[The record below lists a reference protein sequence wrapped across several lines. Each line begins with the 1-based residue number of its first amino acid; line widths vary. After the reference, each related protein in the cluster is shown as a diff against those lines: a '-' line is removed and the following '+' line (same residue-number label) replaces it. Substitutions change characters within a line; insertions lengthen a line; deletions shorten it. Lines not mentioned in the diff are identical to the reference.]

1 MTKPVHYVFPQKAT
15 AANGWQSRDAEKLID
30 DLPPTPMLVDNKGTV
45 ATVNNPMSTAQ
56 ASRHLDVRFFRVRD
70 HIRERKLCVNF
81 IRTHLNVAD
90 FFTNKAL
97 PITAFCDF
105 RRILM
110 GDPSRSY

>member
-1 MTKPVHYVFPQKAT
+1 M
-15 AANGWQSRDAEKLID
+15 ID

-90 FFTNKAL
+90 FFTKAL